1 MKDGMGSSIAR
12 FSRVNV
18 LKDSLRLKVWSLILS
33 KGLKRFRL
41 SVLDVLNKVNCRM
54 TTTVLNP
61 LAERQNIELVAER
74 SSTYIFSE
82 RADEV
87 EQEEID
93 NDNLDKTLEDVDSSD
108 NEVGIG
114 NSKRGRPAD
123 TVETLRQKS
132 CFRCKEIS
140 VLQQQITLLQN
151 ELTAIKDK
159 PIAQ

>member
-1 MKDGMGSSIAR
+1 MKDGMGSSIVR

-82 RADEV
+82 SADEV

-93 NDNLDKTLEDVDSSD
+93 NDNLDTTLEDVDSSD

-114 NSKRGRPAD
+114 KRGRPAD

>member
-1 MKDGMGSSIAR
+1 
-12 FSRVNV
+12 
-18 LKDSLRLKVWSLILS
+18 
-33 KGLKRFRL
+33 
-41 SVLDVLNKVNCRM
+41 M

-82 RADEV
+82 SADEV

-93 NDNLDKTLEDVDSSD
+93 NDNLDTTLEDVDSSD

-114 NSKRGRPAD
+114 KRGRPAD